1 MLIGTLSINE
11 KFFEGYTLDEFKAYF
26 EAHNWKETT
35 GKTADQVAKLLK
47 IGKVE
52 KPTEEQ

>member
-11 KFFEGYTLDEFKAYF
+11 KFFEGYTLEEFKAYF

-47 IGKVE
+47 IGKAQQ
-52 KPTEEQ
+52 PTEEQ